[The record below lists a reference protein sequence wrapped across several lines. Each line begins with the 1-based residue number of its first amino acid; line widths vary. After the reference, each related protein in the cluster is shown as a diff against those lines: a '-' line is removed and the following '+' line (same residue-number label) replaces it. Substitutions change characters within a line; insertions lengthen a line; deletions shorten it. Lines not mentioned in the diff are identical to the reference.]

1 MKAGLTT
8 SLLAHAAFLG
18 IGLFT
23 VAPPRSFDVDDVE
36 SLPVEIIPIESI
48 TQIQEGDREAPEVE
62 TPSPKPTRR
71 VQPVENALKT
81 GDNDQDLENPPT
93 PELQPKPVETALA
106 PKAIE
111 EPAPKPDVKPEPQP
125 EPEKT
130 PDPVAETIAEQEP
143 DPESAEL
150 PEDVPVPTPR
160 PKTPPPQTAKTQKSE
175 QADQKADQVAALLN
189 KEKAAGGGAKRATKQ
204 AALGGERTTKGSK
217 LTQSEMDALRGQI
230 QRCWNVPA
238 GVSGAED
245 LKISIKM
252 RLDKS
257 GAIEGRP
264 EVVSGGGGSGI
275 SRIAAES
282 ARRAVLRCAPFNLP
296 AAKYDAWADVIVH
309 FDPSDMF

>member
-8 SLLAHAAFLG
+8 SLLAHATVLG
-18 IGLFT
+18 VGLFT
-23 VAPPRSFDVDDVE
+23 VSPPRSFDVDDVE
-36 SLPVEIIPIESI
+36 SLPVDIVPIESI
-48 TQIQEGDREAPEVE
+48 TQIQEGDREAPALE
-62 TPSPKPTRR
+62 TPSPKPTER

-81 GDNDQDLENPPT
+81 GDNDEDLKNPPT

-106 PKAIE
+106 PTATE

-125 EPEKT
+125 EPEQT

-143 DPESAEL
+143 DPESADV
-150 PEDVPVPTPR
+150 PIDVPVPTPK
-160 PKTPPPQTAKTQKSE
+160 PKTAPPKTAKTPKSDPVDE
-175 QADQKADQVAALLN
+175 KTDQVAALLN
-189 KEKAAGGGAKRATKQ
+189 QEKAAGGGAKRATKQ
-204 AALGGERTTKGSK
+204 ASLGGERTTRGST

-230 QRCWNVPA
+230 QRCWSVPA

-257 GAIEGRP
+257 GEIEGRP
-264 EVVSGGGGSGI
+264 EVIAGGGGSGI
-275 SRIAAES
+275 GQIAAES
-282 ARRAVLRCAPFNLP
+282 ARRAVLRCAPFKLP
-296 AAKYDAWADVIVH
+296 ASKYDAWADVIVH